1 MKRII
6 LIAIALIALLGAAY
20 FTASSKQTS
29 ETTPST
35 SQKLPSDIKIYDVR
49 TQEEYDAGH
58 IEGATLLPDYA
69 IANGSYPD
77 VPKDTPIAVYC
88 RSGNRSASAVANLK
102 AAGYTNITDLGGLT
116 DIQVRGY
123 TLVTN

>member
-6 LIAIALIALLGAAY
+6 LIAIALITLLGAAY

-49 TQEEYDAGH
+49 TKEEYDAGH

-88 RSGNRSASAVANLK
+88 RSGNRSAGAVANLK
-102 AAGYTNITDLGGLT
+102 AAGYTNITDIGGLT